1 MSMEPSV
8 SLLAEFA
15 ATPSA
20 LEELE
25 WLWDN
30 EPENVH
36 INHVTEV
43 TTGANSLC
51 LYIFY
56 GYNGLTLVGF
66 NAKLER
72 AKQFIVDFCQRHG
85 ITDYTLSIIAD
96 FN

>member
-8 SLLAEFA
+8 SLLAEFE

-30 EPENVH
+30 APLYVS
-36 INHVTEV
+36 INHSTEV
-43 TTGANSLC
+43 PTTANYLC

-56 GYNGLTLVGF
+56 GYQCLTLDEF
-66 NAKLER
+66 NKKLER
-72 AKQFIVDFCQRHG
+72 AKLFIKDFCQQHS
-85 ITDYTLSIIAD
+85 INDYTLSIVAD